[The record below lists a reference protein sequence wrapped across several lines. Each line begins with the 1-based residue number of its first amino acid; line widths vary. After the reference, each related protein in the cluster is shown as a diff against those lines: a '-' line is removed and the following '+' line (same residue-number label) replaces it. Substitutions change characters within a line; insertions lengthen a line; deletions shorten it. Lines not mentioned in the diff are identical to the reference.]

1 MNCEFRFH
9 GESYGWEAQILREG
23 EFVIGQ
29 PVRVATD
36 GRGIGGSRAERD
48 REGRRAISLELAHA
62 RRSTDAAHIA
72 GEVRM
77 LGWIHSAVRDAVAGP
92 SRSRHWNRVQW
103 VPFVTPPVRVVDVL
117 VNTALY
123 VPFGYWFLEASTRRR
138 RTWQVLALA
147 AALSAGTEWSQVY
160 SHSRYPS
167 MTDLTCN
174 VVGAWYGARWLLAQK
189 P

>member
-1 MNCEFRFH
+1 MVLTPRVRF
-9 GESYGWEAQILREG
+9 GCWVGFILLC
-23 EFVIGQ
+23 VMPWLDLQ
-29 PVRVATD
+29 D
-36 GRGIGGSRAERD
+36 
-48 REGRRAISLELAHA
+48 HA
-62 RRSTDAAHIA
+62 
-72 GEVRM
+72 
-77 LGWIHSAVRDAVAGP
+77 
-92 SRSRHWNRVQW
+92 HWNRVLW
-103 VPFVTPPVRVVDVL
+103 VPFVSPPVRVVDVL

-174 VVGAWYGARWLLAQK
+174 VVGAWYGARWAARSKAVK
-189 P
+189 PSRMREA